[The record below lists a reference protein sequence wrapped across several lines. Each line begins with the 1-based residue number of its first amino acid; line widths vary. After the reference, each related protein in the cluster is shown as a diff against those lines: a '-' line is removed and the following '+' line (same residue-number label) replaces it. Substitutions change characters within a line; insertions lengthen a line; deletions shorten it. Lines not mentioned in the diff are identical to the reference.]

1 LTIRSEPPGATIM
14 VDDEVVGITP
24 YAYDFLWYGWHR
36 ISLAKDGYER
46 LDDRVNITSPPALWI
61 PFDFG
66 MELLPMTFRDDRQF
80 AYQLAP
86 VTPLPDPHPP
96 RLQPMKEPMVAHGEQ
111 LYEGKAKILY
121 ATEDPDLVIQYFKD
135 DATAFNAQK
144 RGTIVDKG
152 VCNNKIASH
161 LFQLLEA
168 SGVPT
173 HFVRLLSDRE
183 MLVKK
188 LQIVPL
194 EVTIRNITAGG
205 ISKLLGIEEGLV
217 LRRPVFEWHYKS
229 DALGDPLIND
239 DHILALSL
247 ATEEELETIRQLS
260 FRVNDV
266 LKAYFADRGI
276 DLVDF
281 KLEFGRHHGLLLLG
295 DEISPDT
302 CRFWE
307 QGTQRKLDKDRFRR
321 DLGDVEAAYQEML
334 RRVVG

>member
-1 LTIRSEPPGATIM
+1 M
-14 VDDEVVGITP
+14 VT
-24 YAYDFLWYGWHR
+24 
-36 ISLAKDGYER
+36 
-46 LDDRVNITSPPALWI
+46 
-61 PFDFG
+61 
-66 MELLPMTFRDDRQF
+66 Q
-80 AYQLAP
+80 
-86 VTPLPDPHPP
+86 
-96 RLQPMKEPMVAHGEQ
+96 GEK

-121 ATEDPDLVIQYFKD
+121 ATEDPNQVIQYFKD

-152 VCNNKIASH
+152 VVNNKISSH
-161 LFQLLEA
+161 LFQLLER

-173 HFVRLLSDRE
+173 HFIKQLSDRE

-205 ISKLLGIEEGLV
+205 MARLLGIEEGIV
-217 LRRPVFEWHYKS
+217 LKRPVFEWHYKS
-229 DALGDPLIND
+229 DALEDPLIND
-239 DHILALSL
+239 DHILALAL
-247 ATEEELETIRQLS
+247 ATAQELDTIRTWS
-260 FRVNDV
+260 FKVNDL
-266 LKAYFADRGI
+266 LKAYFAKRGI

-281 KLEFGRHHGLLLLG
+281 KLEFGRHQGQILLG

-307 QGTQRKLDKDRFRR
+307 QGTRKKLDKDRFRR

-334 RRVVG
+334 RRVLA

>member
-1 LTIRSEPPGATIM
+1 
-14 VDDEVVGITP
+14 
-24 YAYDFLWYGWHR
+24 
-36 ISLAKDGYER
+36 
-46 LDDRVNITSPPALWI
+46 
-61 PFDFG
+61 
-66 MELLPMTFRDDRQF
+66 MTT
-80 AYQLAP
+80 
-86 VTPLPDPHPP
+86 VT
-96 RLQPMKEPMVAHGEQ
+96 QGEK

-121 ATEDPDLVIQYFKD
+121 ATEDPHLVIQYFKD

-152 VCNNKIASH
+152 VVNNKISAH
-161 LFQLLEA
+161 LFQLLQQE
-168 SGVPT
+168 GVPT
-173 HFVRLLSDRE
+173 HFVKQLSDRE

-205 ISKLLGIEEGLV
+205 MSRLLGIEEGIV
-217 LRRPVFEWHYKS
+217 LKRPVFEWHYKS
-229 DALGDPLIND
+229 DALADPLIND
-239 DHILALSL
+239 DHILALEF
-247 ATEEELETIRQLS
+247 ATEAELEIIRELS

-266 LKAYFADRGI
+266 LKAYFLKRGI

-281 KLEFGRHHGLLLLG
+281 KLEFGRFQGQILLG

-307 QGTQRKLDKDRFRR
+307 QGTRKKLDKDRFRR

-334 RRVVG
+334 KRVLS

>member
-1 LTIRSEPPGATIM
+1 MM
-14 VDDEVVGITP
+14 VT
-24 YAYDFLWYGWHR
+24 
-36 ISLAKDGYER
+36 
-46 LDDRVNITSPPALWI
+46 
-61 PFDFG
+61 
-66 MELLPMTFRDDRQF
+66 
-80 AYQLAP
+80 
-86 VTPLPDPHPP
+86 
-96 RLQPMKEPMVAHGEQ
+96 HGEK

-121 ATEDPDLVIQYFKD
+121 ATEDPDCVIQYFKD

-152 VCNNKIASH
+152 VCNNKISSH
-161 LFQLLEA
+161 LFQRLEEA
-168 SGVPT
+168 GVAT
-173 HFVRLLSDRE
+173 HFVKQLSDRE

-205 ISKLLGIEEGLV
+205 MAKLLGIEEGIV
-217 LRRPVFEWHYKS
+217 LKRPVFEWHYKS

-239 DHILALSL
+239 DHIFALGL
-247 ATEEELETIRQLS
+247 ATSEELEAIRRLS
-260 FRVNDV
+260 FRVNEV
-266 LKAYFADRGI
+266 LKDYFATRQI

-281 KLEFGRHHGLLLLG
+281 KLEFGRFPALSSQGNDPEPKARERRPQQILLG

-307 QGTQRKLDKDRFRR
+307 QGTRRKLDKDRFRR

-334 RRVVG
+334 RRVLG